1 MKINYQP
8 KEVVMVF
15 TGNPDSHFFKY
26 GGTLAWTLN
35 PVRARECV
43 YALCTRNA
51 HDERWVPGPQKHR
64 SPFLIGRIK
73 AVVPLPPSRATRK
86 GAPADS
92 PEKVRFRIEFSE
104 FARLDESFD
113 KAFWE
118 EGQRN
123 PVRYYDTLE
132 SLGID
137 PSKLHF
143 EPMPPRAQDGAA
155 NESLP
160 ALPDHDEVDPKYLR
174 SAPSLPAPS
183 SDQVGALTI
192 AEAKRGLALG
202 LGVSPDAVEI
212 TIRA

>member
-1 MKINYQP
+1 MKRNYTP
-8 KEVVMVF
+8 NEVVMVF
-15 TGNPDSHFFKY
+15 TGRPDSDLFEV
-26 GGTLAWTLN
+26 GGTRAWVLD

-51 HDERWVPGPQKHR
+51 HDNRWVPGPEKHR
-64 SPFLIGRIK
+64 SPFLVGRIK
-73 AVVPLPPSRATRK
+73 ALVPLPPSRATRK
-86 GAPADS
+86 GARPDS
-92 PEKVRFRIEFSE
+92 PEKVRFLIEFSE
-104 FARLDESFD
+104 FARIDESFD

-118 EGQRN
+118 EGHRN

-155 NESLP
+155 SESLP
-160 ALPDHDEVDPKYLR
+160 DLPDHGEDDPK
-174 SAPSLPAPS
+174 SSLPAPS
-183 SDQVGALTI
+183 SKQIGALTI

-212 TIRA
+212 IIRG